1 MRLTTAARD
10 AIRANIFL
18 AGGREVCFVGSLD
31 ADGDVGAVRVAARGD
46 VSSVLAL
53 PGFARRGE
61 LLIHNH
67 PSGVLDPSDADLM
80 VAAPMH
86 DNGIGFAIVNNDA
99 TELYV
104 VVEVP
109 AAAATV
115 PLDIVLIDADLG
127 PEGAVANTHPDFE
140 DREPQRAMAR
150 AVARLY
156 NEGGVGLIEAGTGVG
171 KSLGYL
177 IPALR
182 WSAQNG
188 ERTIVS
194 TNTINL
200 QEQLVAKDLPFLA
213 RALTDQPV
221 RFAMLKGWSNYVCL
235 ARLEQ
240 AEGSSATLFEDAQK
254 QEVSRLVE
262 WAERTSDGS
271 RADLATQ
278 PRPEVWD
285 EVSAEPDL
293 CPRMKC
299 RHFDACFLFKARRAA
314 ANADVIV
321 VNHALLM
328 ADLAVRRA
336 SQNWTDAAVLPSFN
350 RLVVDEGHH
359 LEDAALER
367 LGATVSRRSVERLFS
382 RLERKGRGLLPTLYG
397 KQEEL
402 LKAAKQGDAL
412 LEASQVLISRQLL
425 PDVQR
430 GRERASLLFD
440 ILATLVQESGAP
452 QLRLTDQFAQAP
464 VWAAGLEMALAD
476 VLTLLASLAKGLEEL
491 KRRLSSDLKREEQ
504 LAPLIAE
511 VRATVRRLEGSGD
524 ALRRALKPDKEAG
537 ALVRW
542 LEFRGRPNESNV
554 VASAVP
560 LDLEALLRDDLF
572 GRLTTT
578 VITSATLTAGN
589 KFDFTR
595 GRLGLAAA
603 DPAPIEQQLPSPFD
617 YERQALLLVP
627 TDLPAPNVDAAGHRA
642 RVIEILS
649 ELVAESDGGCFALF
663 TSHREL
669 REAAVA
675 LRAEGIDRR
684 WPLLVHGEQSR
695 HELLDRFRQSG
706 DALLLGT
713 ASFWEGVDV
722 PGRALR
728 ALLLAKLPFRVPSE
742 PITAAQCER
751 IEAAGGDA
759 FREYMLPHAA
769 LRLTQGFGRL
779 IRSGTDRGV
788 VVLADPRIATKAY
801 GRALLAG
808 LPPARRLVGRWD
820 ALRGEVEAFFRSA
833 TK

>member
-1 MRLTTAARD
+1 MRLTTAAAE
-10 AIRANIFL
+10 AIRANVFL

-31 ADGDVGAVRVAARGD
+31 ADGDVAAVRVAARGD
-46 VSSVLAL
+46 IAGVLAL
-53 PGFARRGE
+53 PGFAQRGE

-67 PSGVLDPSDADLM
+67 PSGVLDPSDADLT

-86 DNGIGFAIVNNDA
+86 DNGVGFAIVNNAA

-115 PLDIVLIDADLG
+115 PLDLDLIDADLG
-127 PEGAVANTHPDFE
+127 PGGAVAQRHPDFE
-140 DREPQRAMAR
+140 DREPQRDMAR
-150 AVARLY
+150 AVAQLY
-156 NEGGVGLIEAGTGVG
+156 NQGGVGLIEAGTGVG

-200 QEQLVAKDLPFLA
+200 QEQLVAKDLPFLKL
-213 RALTDQPV
+213 ALADQPV

-235 ARLEQ
+235 ARLGA
-240 AEGSSATLFEDAQK
+240 AEGASATLFEDAQ
-254 QEVSRLVE
+254 QQDLQRLVE
-262 WAERTSDGS
+262 WAAHTSDGS
-271 RADLATQ
+271 RADLGTP
-278 PRPEVWD
+278 PRSEVWD
-285 EVSAEPDL
+285 EVAAEPDL

-299 RHFDACFLFKARRAA
+299 RHFDDCFLFKARRAA

-336 SQNWTDAAVLPSFN
+336 AQNWTDAAVLPAFN

-367 LGATVSRRSVERLFS
+367 LGATVSRRAVERLFN

-397 KQEEL
+397 KQEAL
-402 LKAAKQGDAL
+402 LKLAKQGDAL
-412 LEASQVLISRQLL
+412 LEASQVLIARQLL

-430 GRERASLLFD
+430 GREKASVLFD
-440 ILATLVQESGAP
+440 ILGALLVESGAP
-452 QLRLTDQFAQAP
+452 QLRLTDEFAKSP
-464 VWAAGLEMALAD
+464 VWAAGLELALAD
-476 VLTLLASLAKGLEEL
+476 VLTLLASLAQGLEEL
-491 KRRLSSDLKREEQ
+491 KRRLGTDLNREEQ
-504 LAPLIAE
+504 FAPLLGE

-524 ALRRALKPDKEAG
+524 ALRRALKPDKEVG
-537 ALVRW
+537 AQVRW
-542 LEFRGRPNESNV
+542 LEFRGRASESNV

-572 GRLTTT
+572 GRLATT

-589 KFDFTR
+589 RFDFTR
-595 GRLGLAAA
+595 GRLGLAHT
-603 DPAPIEQQLPSPFD
+603 DPAPVEHLLPSPFD
-617 YERQALLLVP
+617 FERQALLVVP
-627 TDLPAPNVDAAGHRA
+627 TDLPAPNIDAAGHRA

-649 ELVAESDGGCFALF
+649 DLVAESDGGCFALF
-663 TSHREL
+663 TSHRDL
-669 REAAVA
+669 RAAAEA
-675 LRAEGIDRR
+675 LRAEGVDRR
-684 WPLLVHGEQSR
+684 WPLLVHGEGSR
-695 HELLDRFRQSG
+695 HELLARFRDSG
-706 DALLLGT
+706 DAILLGT
-713 ASFWEGVDV
+713 SSFWEGVDV

-728 ALLLAKLPFRVPSE
+728 ALLIAKLPFRVPSE

-751 IEAAGGDA
+751 IEAAGGDS

-769 LRLTQGFGRL
+769 LSLTQGFGRL
-779 IRSGTDRGV
+779 IRSQTDRGV
-788 VVLADPRIATKAY
+788 VVLADPRIGTKAY
-801 GRALLAG
+801 GRGLLAG
-808 LPPARRLVGRWD
+808 LPPARRLVGRW
-820 ALRGEVEAFFRSA
+820 AEVRSEVEAFFASGR
-833 TK
+833 